1 MTRHYSPY
9 DTTPTERFGDRPY
22 EPSGYSGY
30 TPDYRTD
37 YAAGH
42 SSYPTDAQPDYD
54 ADYDDYDADYDD
66 DVTFYEDP
74 IDRRWIWVA
83 GVAGAI
89 LLIAVICT
97 VVILGGGDSGSVS
110 ATLTSPSAQ
119 PTQTTQP
126 AQDATSKP
134 VPPRAAP
141 TAPLSPETV
150 TTLTPTP
157 SATATPAPAPPAA
170 AEPPAGVATP
180 NAVTYTVT
188 GTRQLIDLVT
198 IVYTDAQGALQT
210 DINVALPWTKTVV
223 LNPGVTL
230 KSVTAT
236 SVAGQLNC
244 SITDA
249 AGAVLVAQANNTMIT
264 TCTQ

>member
-9 DTTPTERFGDRPY
+9 DTTATERFGDHPY
-22 EPSGYSGY
+22 EPDGYSGRTSDGY
-30 TPDYRTD
+30 NYSPESDYPVD
-37 YAAGH
+37 Y
-42 SSYPTDAQPDYD
+42 DNYD
-54 ADYDDYDADYDD
+54 ADYDDE
-66 DVTFYEDP
+66 VTFYEEP

-83 GVAGAI
+83 VVAGAV
-89 LLIAVICT
+89 LLVAVICT

-110 ATLTSPSAQ
+110 ATLTSPAAQ

-150 TTLTPTP
+150 TTVTPSP
-157 SATATPAPAPPAA
+157 SATAAPAPVAPPVEAAPPAA
-170 AEPPAGVATP
+170 AVSP
-180 NAVTYTVT
+180 NTITYRVT
-188 GTRQLIDLVT
+188 GNRQLIDLVT

-210 DINVALPWTKTVV
+210 DINVALPWAKTVV

-249 AGAVLVAQANNTMIT
+249 AGGVIMAQNNNTMIT